1 MPSPSPPL
9 TPAETKGGRE
19 IGTFPEWLKSDARS
33 LLWGMGKLV
42 ILRTTLLEEQRSL
55 QT

>member
-1 MPSPSPPL
+1 MPSPGPPL
-9 TPAETKGGRE
+9 TPEEMKGERE
-19 IGTFPEWLKSDARS
+19 LETFPEWLKSHARS

-42 ILRTTLLEEQRSL
+42 ILWTVLLEEQRSL